1 MVACSLH
8 RIYRNNLK
16 EISQQENVMKLIRI
30 LILLLITAGCGRA
43 QSFSTIF
50 YFSEDAVGASPRLHL
65 VQGPNG
71 TLYGESF
78 NGHGNSYGTVFAV
91 NTNGTGFTNIF
102 SFTSSG
108 GEFPKGGLILSGT
121 NLYGTTYEGGN
132 ATGDGT
138 VFALSTDGTVFTN
151 LYNFS
156 GNDGSE
162 PQADLVLS
170 SNILYGSTYGGG
182 THGYGTLFAIR
193 TDGTG
198 FTNFY
203 NFSGSDGGNPNGG
216 MVLSGN
222 KLYGTTYDGG
232 THFDGSVFA
241 INTDGTG
248 FTNLFSFANYNG
260 YFPMGN
266 LILSGNT
273 LYGTTYMGGT
283 KGYGEIFAINT
294 DGTGFTN
301 FFNFTNGID
310 GVNPEAGLVLSG
322 HTLYGTAYNGG
333 SKNFGDVFSIHTSGT
348 GFTTLYSFTNGL
360 DGAYPASGVL
370 LSGNTLYG
378 TASGGGTNGTGT
390 IYRLV
395 LPPPPTMTIGISGT
409 NLIINWPTNAASYT
423 LMSGTNLDSSAGWN
437 AVPGSPAIIN
447 GHNTVTNP
455 IAGQQMFF
463 YLSQ

>member
-1 MVACSLH
+1 
-8 RIYRNNLK
+8 
-16 EISQQENVMKLIRI
+16 MKLIRI
-30 LILLLITAGCGRA
+30 LILLLVTAGHGRA
-43 QSFSTIF
+43 QTFSNIF
-50 YFSEDAVGASPRLHL
+50 YFSEDTVGVGPLLHL

-71 TLYGESF
+71 MFYGETF
-78 NGHGNSYGTVFAV
+78 NGHGNSFGTVFAL
-91 NTNGTGFTNIF
+91 NTNGTGFTNLY
-102 SFTSSG
+102 SFNSSG

-132 ATGDGT
+132 GTGDGT
-138 VFALSTDGTVFTN
+138 VFAVNTNGTVFTN

-156 GNDGSE
+156 GNDGSS

-170 SNILYGSTYGGG
+170 SNVLYGSTFGGG
-182 THGYGTLFAIR
+182 AHSYGTLFAIH
-193 TDGTG
+193 TDSTG

-222 KLYGTTYDGG
+222 RLYGTTYDGG
-232 THFDGSVFA
+232 IHFDGSIFA

-248 FTNLFSFANYNG
+248 FTNLLSFANYNG
-260 YFPMGN
+260 YFPMGT

-273 LYGTTYMGGT
+273 LYGTTLMGGT
-283 KGYGEIFAINT
+283 KGYGEVFAINT
-294 DGTGFTN
+294 DGSGFTN
-301 FFNFTNGID
+301 LFSFTNGID

-322 HTLYGTAYNGG
+322 HALYGTADGG
-333 SKNFGDVFSIHTSGT
+333 GAKNFGDVFSINTSGT

-360 DGAYPASGVL
+360 DGASPASGVI

-378 TASGGGTNGTGT
+378 TASGGGTNGDGT
-390 IYRLV
+390 IYSLG
-395 LPPPPTMTIGISGT
+395 LPLPPTMTIGISGT
-409 NLIINWPTNAASYT
+409 NLIISWPTNAASYT
-423 LMSGTNLDSSAGWN
+423 LISGTNLDSPAGWN
-437 AVPGSPAIIN
+437 AVPASPVIIN

-455 IAGQQMFF
+455 IAGTQMFF

>member
-1 MVACSLH
+1 VGKKP
-8 RIYRNNLK
+8 NGK
-16 EISQQENVMKLIRI
+16 SQMKLIRI
-30 LILLLITAGCGRA
+30 LILLLVTAGHGRA
-43 QSFSTIF
+43 QSFSDIF
-50 YFSEDAVGASPRLHL
+50 YFSDDAVGAGPVLHL
-65 VQGPNG
+65 VQGTNG
-71 TLYGESF
+71 VLYGETF
-78 NGHGNSYGTVFAV
+78 NGHGNSYGTVFAI

-102 SFTSSG
+102 SFNYNDG
-108 GEFPKGGLILSGT
+108 AFPKGGLIISGT

-132 ATGDGT
+132 NGDGT

-156 GNDGSE
+156 GNDGSS

-182 THGYGTLFAIR
+182 TNSNGTLFAIR

-198 FTNFY
+198 FTNLY
-203 NFSGSDGGNPNGG
+203 IFSGKDGASPNGG

-222 KLYGTTYDGG
+222 KLYGTTYGGG
-232 THFDGSVFA
+232 TNLDGSVFS

-260 YFPMGN
+260 YSPMGT
-266 LILSGNT
+266 LILSGHT
-273 LYGTTYMGGT
+273 LYGTTLMGGT

-294 DGTGFTN
+294 DGSGFTN
-301 FFNFTNGID
+301 LFSFTNGID

-322 HTLYGTAYNGG
+322 HTLYGTADAGG
-333 SKNFGDVFSIHTSGT
+333 AKNFGDVFSINTSGT

-360 DGAYPASGVL
+360 DGASPASGVL

-378 TASGGGTNGTGT
+378 TASGGGTNGVGT
-390 IYRLV
+390 IYRLG
-395 LPPPPTMTIGISGT
+395 LPPLPTMTIGISGT

-423 LMSGTNLDSSAGWN
+423 LMSGTNLNSSAGWN
-437 AVPGSPAIIN
+437 AVSARPVIIN

-455 IAGQQMFF
+455 IAGKQMFF

>member
-1 MVACSLH
+1 
-8 RIYRNNLK
+8 
-16 EISQQENVMKLIRI
+16 MKLIQI
-30 LILLLITAGCGRA
+30 LILLLVTTGYCRA
-43 QSFSTIF
+43 QSFSDIF
-50 YFSEDAVGASPRLHL
+50 YFSEDTVGYKPILHL

-71 TLYGESF
+71 VLYGETF
-78 NGHGNSYGTVFAV
+78 NGQGNSFGTVFAV
-91 NTNGTGFTNIF
+91 NTNGTGFTNLY
-102 SFTSSG
+102 SFNSNG
-108 GEFPKGGLILSGT
+108 GEFPKGGLIISGT

-132 ATGDGT
+132 GTGDGT
-138 VFALSTDGTVFTN
+138 VFAVNTNGTVFTN

-156 GNDGSE
+156 GSDGSE

-170 SNILYGSTYGGG
+170 GNILYGSNYGGG
-182 THGYGTLFAIR
+182 TNGDGILFAIH

-203 NFSGSDGGNPNGG
+203 NFSGKDGENPNGG

-222 KLYGTTYDGG
+222 RLYGTTYDGG
-232 THFDGSVFA
+232 SNLDGSVFG

-273 LYGTTYMGGT
+273 LYGTTFMGGT
-283 KGYGEIFAINT
+283 KGYGEVFAINT
-294 DGTGFTN
+294 DGSGFTN
-301 FFNFTNGID
+301 LFSFTNGID
-310 GVNPEAGLVLSG
+310 GINPEAGLVLSG
-322 HTLYGTAYNGG
+322 HTLYGTADAGG
-333 SKNFGDVFSIHTSGT
+333 AKNFGTVFAINTNGT

-360 DGAYPASGVL
+360 DGSSPASGVL

-378 TASGGGTNGTGT
+378 TASGGGTNGVGT
-390 IYRLV
+390 IYSLGV
-395 LPPPPTMTIGISGT
+395 PLPPTMTIAISGT
-409 NLIINWPTNAASYT
+409 NLIINWPTNVATYT
-423 LMSGTNLDSSAGWN
+423 LMTGTNLNSSAGWSN
-437 AVPGSPAIIN
+437 VPGSPAVIN

-455 IAGQQMFF
+455 IAGRQMFF